1 MKQLLKTTQILAFL
15 TLILFTTTGCQKEEK
30 QLIGTWSYSFFGDGY
45 TETHSLSF
53 TKDVSFSYSKI
64 YTNES
69 SSNTS
74 VVRSITGN
82 YIFDEKNSRI
92 IFLPKDSPSTLSC
105 IITFVDNLMILS
117 EYSDEREEDILV
129 FKKN

>member
-1 MKQLLKTTQILAFL
+1 MKRHRLIPILVFLPLL
-15 TLILFTTTGCQKEEK
+15 LFATTGCQKEENK
-30 QLIGTWSYSFFGDGY
+30 VIGTWSYSLIGNGY

-53 TKDVSFSYSKI
+53 TADVCFSYSKI
-64 YTNES
+64 YTSES
-69 SSNTS
+69 GSNSIVIRT
-74 VVRSITGN
+74 ITGN

-105 IITFVDNLMILS
+105 IISFVDNLMILS
-117 EYSDEREEDILV
+117 EYSDEGEEGILV